1 MSNLNK
7 RQRELEIA
15 LRTLSMP
22 EGIQFRVW
30 QEPDFPAVQRLAAL
44 EGWPT
49 FTNRPEESLTAWRHS
64 WPALVVIEEE
74 RMIGF
79 VRGMTDGEITT
90 YVAELLIDARYREK
104 GLGRLLLQ
112 ACHALNP
119 HTRLDL
125 ISTEMAIPFYRREGF
140 HDVGPGMRRSSW

>member
-1 MSNLNK
+1 MPDKHEQQN
-7 RQRELEIA
+7 QLETA
-15 LRTLSMP
+15 LKTMTLP
-22 EGIQFRVW
+22 AGIQLRCW
-30 QEPDFPAVQRLAAL
+30 READFPAVQRLAAL
-44 EGWPT
+44 EGWTT
-49 FTNRPEESLTAWRHS
+49 FTNRPEESLVAWQHS
-64 WPALVVIEEE
+64 WPALVVADGEQV
-74 RMIGF
+74 IGF

-90 YVAELLIDARYREK
+90 YIADLLVDPRYREK

-140 HDVGPGMRRSSW
+140 RDVGPGMRRSY